1 MPAKRNTANKTTTSE
16 LSTNTVLE
24 TPASEPV
31 VENKTPEPKA
41 QPMKGGKQ
49 TKTPKTDSKVLE
61 KEPVS
66 ESLQKGGKTSKTSKD
81 AKLTKAPKA
90 PKAKKS
96 NKKDQLGGEE
106 SELDKKIRSFKVK
119 LPQKE
124 DYEGRFTG
132 LTPYQAANKA
142 LSKYFRET
150 KEPLTEVSFSII
162 ESTRKSD
169 KHTYSYVGQRYKL
182 ETPVVY
188 KIKDAAGE
196 SREIVKNY
204 KNLLKKVKKSEQ

>member
-1 MPAKRNTANKTTTSE
+1 
-16 LSTNTVLE
+16 
-24 TPASEPV
+24 
-31 VENKTPEPKA
+31 
-41 QPMKGGKQ
+41 MKGGRQ

-61 KEPVS
+61 KELVS
-66 ESLQKGGKTSKTSKD
+66 EPLQKGGKTSKTSKTPKTPKD
-81 AKLTKAPKA
+81 TKTTKTKTPKT
-90 PKAKKS
+90 KK
-96 NKKDQLGGEE
+96 NKKYQEGGEE
-106 SELDKKIRSFKVK
+106 SELEKKIRSFKVK

-142 LSKYFRET
+142 SSKYFRET

-169 KHTYSYVGQRYKL
+169 KHVYSYVGQRYKL

-188 KIKDAAGE
+188 NIKDAAGE
-196 SREIVKNY
+196 TREIVKNY